1 LARDTN
7 QEFKILKK
15 ENTMTQTSA
24 TPRDSKQADDKN
36 AIRPFQVNFPEAD
49 LTELR
54 RRITATRFPEK
65 ETVADPSQGVQL
77 ACIQAPA
84 W

>member
-1 LARDTN
+1 
-7 QEFKILKK
+7 
-15 ENTMTQTSA
+15 MTQTSA

-77 ACIQAPA
+77 AFIQRSRGIGRPITTGGGARRN
-84 W
+84 